1 MTITELEQVTREY
14 IRDITKKEF
23 KSRIYIEPLT
33 PIGYSIKLELG
44 MRNKPL
50 TIYAELEDSK
60 FLKFLKQ
67 ELKDKRFNL
76 IYYGKLDLV
85 NEYDCSPI
93 NKACCCH
100 DKG

>member
-23 KSRIYIEPLT
+23 KSRIYIEHLIT
-33 PIGYSIKLELG
+33 IGYSIKLELG

-67 ELKDKRFNL
+67 ELKDRNFQL
-76 IYYGKLDLV
+76 IYYGELNLRNK
-85 NEYDCSPI
+85 YDCTPL
-93 NKACCCH
+93 NRPCECH
-100 DKG
+100 KIS

>member
-14 IRDITKKEF
+14 IRDITKKGF
-23 KSRIYIEPLT
+23 KSRRYIEPLT
-33 PIGYSIKLELG
+33 PIGYSIELELG

-67 ELKDKRFNL
+67 ELKDRNFQL
-76 IYYGKLDLV
+76 IYYGELNLRNK
-85 NEYDCSPI
+85 YDCTPL
-93 NKACCCH
+93 NRPCECH
-100 DKG
+100 KIS

>member
-67 ELKDKRFNL
+67 ELKDRNFQL
-76 IYYGKLDLV
+76 IYYGELNLRPR
-85 NEYDCSPI
+85 YDCTPL
-93 NKACCCH
+93 NQPCECH
-100 DKG
+100 KIS